1 MAGLDVTQSHRT
13 LAYAIG
19 SSIQKFKKIKGP
31 RTTIPK
37 YCLINLDHI
46 KEDQKANFGSTRTI
60 ASYPCGLGMRLLIQF
75 LSVSTDTIFQGPKVT
90 HGMEHTSG
98 NTRPH

>member
-1 MAGLDVTQSHRT
+1 MLLEVAFRSSKRSKDLVQPYQST
-13 LAYAIG
+13 ASL
-19 SSIQKFKKIKGP
+19 IKH
-31 RTTIPK
+31 I
-37 YCLINLDHI
+37 LDHI
-46 KEDQKANFGSTRTI
+46 KEDQKTNFGSTRTI

-90 HGMEHTSG
+90 HSMEHTSG